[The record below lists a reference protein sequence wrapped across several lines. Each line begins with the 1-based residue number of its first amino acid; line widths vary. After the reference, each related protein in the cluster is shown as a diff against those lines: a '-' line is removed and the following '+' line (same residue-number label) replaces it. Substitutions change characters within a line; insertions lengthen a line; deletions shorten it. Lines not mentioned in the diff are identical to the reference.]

1 MRLLR
6 LFFLLPFLFAIA
18 SGTEPFPRAEQF
30 GSREALLE
38 AYAEILQPMG
48 FDYRQVGSVLEGLAL
63 AKFQAEH
70 YPEPDYRILSGVQY
84 FERGGRT
91 IGELDLVVWS
101 EREQRVIE
109 VYEVKLSGNLD
120 RAGAQAEMQIK
131 RFQHTLR
138 QRKIDRMT
146 TKVGAKRDLT
156 ARDFNGQVVYG
167 VIGGSGAAQAGFGMR
182 LRVSPSFSRKLAEDY
197 SVALVGSPNR
207 KTLWLLARDPNLP
220 EETVHRYLQVARQQG
235 YALDEIDSALER
247 LPLPQC
253 RAFSKRR
260 ARSRD
265 HNNHTQEQH
274 EARRNE
280 FLRRVVH
287 LKVHGDST
295 QHQRSK
301 HCSRREHQGGQGDSD
316 KQGDCGGHFDNSNHI
331 NRPRRQ
337 TVGFKFLF
345 QVRRLPPAI
354 RSRLVES

>member
-1 MRLLR
+1 MHRGVCACAGFHPVCGFQTNIKSLSPRDNRHSYSVVRLLR

-18 SGTEPFPRAEQF
+18 SGAERFPRAEQF

-38 AYAEILQPMG
+38 AYAAILQPMD

-70 YPEPDYRILSGVQY
+70 YPEPNYRILSGVQY

-120 RAGAQAEMQIK
+120 RAGAQAENQIK

-167 VIGGSGAAQAGFGMR
+167 LIGGSGAAQAGW
-182 LRVSPSFSRKLAEDY
+182 A
-197 SVALVGSPNR
+197 
-207 KTLWLLARDPNLP
+207 
-220 EETVHRYLQVARQQG
+220 H
-235 YALDEIDSALER
+235 EIDLT
-247 LPLPQC
+247 
-253 RAFSKRR
+253 RAEGDTLQTMLLGRR
-260 ARSRD
+260 
-265 HNNHTQEQH
+265 
-274 EARRNE
+274 
-280 FLRRVVH
+280 
-287 LKVHGDST
+287 
-295 QHQRSK
+295 
-301 HCSRREHQGGQGDSD
+301 
-316 KQGDCGGHFDNSNHI
+316 
-331 NRPRRQ
+331 
-337 TVGFKFLF
+337 
-345 QVRRLPPAI
+345 
-354 RSRLVES
+354 